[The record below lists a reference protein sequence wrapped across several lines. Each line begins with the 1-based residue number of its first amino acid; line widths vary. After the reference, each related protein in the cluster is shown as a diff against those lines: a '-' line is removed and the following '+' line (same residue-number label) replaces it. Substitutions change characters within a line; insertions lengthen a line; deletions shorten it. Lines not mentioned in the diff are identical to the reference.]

1 MRSKQWPIEDFI
13 ERANICFCCLFYYT
27 NFYFRSR
34 DTPVHSTVQSDRLS
48 HIWCKDYAKLRNIS
62 FRSIS
67 SRFAPFRSANYRKP
81 RVITIHEVW
90 KGGGGGGFM
99 EHMEE
104 TVVNLSNGPQVIYEH
119 LFTFT

>member
-1 MRSKQWPIEDFI
+1 MKGQIF
-13 ERANICFCCLFYYT
+13 AFVV
-27 NFYFRSR
+27 YFTIQTSILRSR

-67 SRFAPFRSANYRKP
+67 SRFAPFRSAIYSKP
-81 RVITIHEVW
+81 RVITIHEVC
-90 KGGGGGGFM
+90 KGGGGGGGFM